1 MEDMYVG
8 GRGPLDN
15 MRSLE
20 QYLPDPGG
28 HRGQGAYSFYI
39 FTENVQTD
47 QKFVMVSSRVMFEIK
62 LYFRCKYFWQK
73 CSPFSP
79 R

>member
-1 MEDMYVG
+1 MNNFYSDGGMEDMYVG

-28 HRGQGAYSFYI
+28 HRGQGRNI
-39 FTENVQTD
+39 T
-47 QKFVMVSSRVMFEIK
+47 
-62 LYFRCKYFWQK
+62 
-73 CSPFSP
+73 
-79 R
+79 

>member
-1 MEDMYVG
+1 MILRFVSSKFSLRSILFNSDGMEDMYVG

-28 HRGQGAYSFYI
+28 HRGQGMSIILHF
-39 FTENVQTD
+39 
-47 QKFVMVSSRVMFEIK
+47 
-62 LYFRCKYFWQK
+62 
-73 CSPFSP
+73 
-79 R
+79 

>member
-28 HRGQGAYSFYI
+28 HRGQGMSIILHFLRKINDQIKQQMERYEETFSDHQKQI
-39 FTENVQTD
+39 EGLEVEKSQT
-47 QKFVMVSSRVMFEIK
+47 
-62 LYFRCKYFWQK
+62 
-73 CSPFSP
+73 
-79 R
+79 